1 MLPLGEFETQA
12 MYLAGK
18 TRVKIL
24 VRKLSLCF
32 TGGCKLRDAL
42 SD

>member
-18 TRVKIL
+18 RRVKIL
-24 VRKLSLCF
+24 VRKLSHCF
-32 TGGCKLRDAL
+32 TGSCKLPHAL